1 MRNVKPLNLSS
12 KKKRK
17 KAKSRLPLIIGGTAL
32 GLVLTILLGVGV
44 YYLFLTSKMQP
55 KEAIFTGIP
64 EMNLEDVAELFD
76 EEVRTDVSDDVE
88 IAASHQAQFEAL
100 LKGTAFTESTATE
113 DRVTSATGA
122 PAGTAAAAK
131 ATSAPTTPTL
141 SQLPGIRRDGSVKN
155 YLVIGVDSRS
165 NDFSGRSDAMMIVS
179 INYAQGRINTVSLFR
194 GAYVQIP
201 GRGWSM
207 LNHAY
212 AWGGVSLL
220 IQTIENN
227 FRVGID
233 DYIVFNFNAFAN
245 AINAIGGV
253 DINLTAAE
261 AGALGLSPGVN
272 HLNSSQALAYSR
284 LRSIDWD
291 FNRMGRQRTVIGAV
305 IGKLTG
311 AGMGTI
317 NAAVGSVL
325 SSTAT
330 SLSQGQVA
338 SMTANLPSLMYYGR
352 SEQQL
357 PLPYTRSMFY
367 QGGMEMWSFDFATN
381 ISALHTFLYGY

>member
-1 MRNVKPLNLSS
+1 
-12 KKKRK
+12 
-17 KAKSRLPLIIGGTAL
+17 
-32 GLVLTILLGVGV
+32 
-44 YYLFLTSKMQP
+44 
-55 KEAIFTGIP
+55 
-64 EMNLEDVAELFD
+64 
-76 EEVRTDVSDDVE
+76 
-88 IAASHQAQFEAL
+88 
-100 LKGTAFTESTATE
+100 
-113 DRVTSATGA
+113 
-122 PAGTAAAAK
+122 
-131 ATSAPTTPTL
+131 
-141 SQLPGIRRDGSVKN
+141 
-155 YLVIGVDSRS
+155 
-165 NDFSGRSDAMMIVS
+165 
-179 INYAQGRINTVSLFR
+179 
-194 GAYVQIP
+194 
-201 GRGWSM
+201 
-207 LNHAY
+207 
-212 AWGGVSLL
+212 
-220 IQTIENN
+220 ENN

-233 DYIVFNFNAFAN
+233 DYIVFNFGAFAN

-357 PLPYTRSMFY
+357 
-367 QGGMEMWSFDFATN
+367 
-381 ISALHTFLYGY
+381 